1 MQQDELARAIGG
13 LGQEAFGAAMGLLVG
28 RAPELHP
35 GACDMIVDMD
45 RLDALTLR
53 QLQHF
58 AATADDAAAACGGVG
73 GGAAAGPG
81 GGGEAAPA
89 TEAPIVWP
97 GLLAGNGAPQDIM
110 NTTSYHNMMCN
121 KQHMASHYQ
130 MLTAS
135 LSSLDNGEQHEQL
148 L

>member
-58 AATADDAAAACGGVG
+58 VATADDAAAAYGSNGGVG

-89 TEAPIVWP
+89 AEAPIVWP
-97 GLLAGNGAPQDIM
+97 GLLAGNGAPRCHEYNII
-110 NTTSYHNMMCN
+110 S
-121 KQHMASHYQ
+121 QH
-130 MLTAS
+130 
-135 LSSLDNGEQHEQL
+135 DV
-148 L
+148 